1 MREKLRRKE
10 SSNRISKKPYQE
22 SQGCSSDQ
30 HPWIS
35 FRYMTTN
42 KGHSL
47 AFLDA
52 LDSRDREVTMRR
64 LLERLE
70 EISSRPWLDW
80 TGLRRQVGFE
90 TLPKDEIT
98 FQAAQDAPL
107 TSDMKLYIFRFDTNL
122 GSGKGR
128 IIGFK
133 NHPCAAYHII
143 GYDFDFTAYAH

>member
-1 MREKLRRKE
+1 MSEKLLKKE
-10 SSNRISKKPYQE
+10 ASNRISKKSYQE

-35 FRYMTTN
+35 FRYMTAN
-42 KGHSL
+42 KDHSL
-47 AFLDA
+47 AFLDT
-52 LDSRDREVTMRR
+52 LDFRDREATMRR

-80 TGLRRQVGFE
+80 TGPRRQAGFE

-107 TSDMKLYIFRFDTNL
+107 TSDMKLYVFRFDTYR

-133 NHPCAAYHII
+133 ISPCAAYHII

>member
-1 MREKLRRKE
+1 MSEKLRKKE
-10 SSNRISKKPYQE
+10 ASNRISKKPYQE

-35 FRYMTTN
+35 FRYMTAN
-42 KGHSL
+42 KDHSL
-47 AFLDA
+47 AFLDT
-52 LDSRDREVTMRR
+52 LDSRDRETTMRR

-70 EISSRPWLDW
+70 EISSKPWAEW
-80 TGLRRQVGFE
+80 MGLRKQSGFE
-90 TLPKDEIT
+90 TIPMEAKT
-98 FQAAQDAPL
+98 FQPADGILL
-107 TSDMKLYIFRFDTNL
+107 TSDMKLYVFRFDTYR

-133 NHPCAAYHII
+133 ISPCAAYHII